1 MLDVG
6 KILEMSLAL
15 TSERDYDK
23 MLKKIITC
31 AMELTNCEGG
41 TLYLYRNESLEFMV
55 MRNIDP
61 EVERRGGM
69 APPVAMD
76 ESKACAYSAIRRT
89 LVNVPDVYAEND
101 TFDFSGPKI
110 FDKKLGCH
118 TKSMLVFP
126 LVNHEEKLVGVVQLL
141 NARDKENELI
151 AFTEEHEMLIR
162 ALASMAA
169 ISLSNMQYIRQIK
182 GLLHAVVNVFTNAI
196 DTRTP
201 YNYYHSKQV
210 HDYVVLYMSYC
221 NALYEKGRGTEYFDA
236 ARKEQLQLAALMH
249 DIGKL
254 VTPTEVMNKETRLAG
269 HLDRILHRFRYIGL
283 LKKVTWL
290 EGACTEEEY
299 RAEVRYLQQ
308 AEELVLEI
316 NRAEFLEKQAEVQV
330 KELAGRW
337 YTDSD
342 GGRLPYLEEEEQ
354 ECLLIPKGTLTG
366 SERQTMNRHVE
377 FTDRFLTAMN
387 FDEHYK
393 DVRAWAGKHHEY
405 LNGTGYPRG
414 LSGNELPT
422 EVRLLT
428 IVDVFDALVSDDR
441 PYKKAHTKEDALRI
455 LSYMEKEGKIDG
467 DILKRFE
474 EAIEWKAQGYCLKEE
489 GDGE

>member
-1 MLDVG
+1 MLDVD

-15 TSERDYDK
+15 TSERDYDA

-41 TLYLYRNESLEFMV
+41 SLYLYRNECLEFMV

-61 EVERRGGM
+61 EVERRGGKV
-69 APPVAMD
+69 PPLEMD
-76 ESKACAYSAIRRT
+76 ESKACAYSAIHRS
-89 LVNVPDVYAEND
+89 LVNIPDVYGEND
-101 TFDFSGPKI
+101 KFDFSGPKI
-110 FDKKLGCH
+110 YDKKFGCH

-141 NARDKENELI
+141 NARDKRDELI
-151 AFTEEHEMLIR
+151 SFTEEHEMLIQ

-169 ISLSNMQYIRQIK
+169 VSLSNMQYIKQIK

-221 NALYEKGRGTEYFDA
+221 NALYERGLA
-236 ARKEQLQLAALMH
+236 AEHFEASRKEQLQLAALMH

-254 VTPTEVMNKETRLAG
+254 VTPIEVMNKETRLG
-269 HLDRILHRFRYIGL
+269 GYLDRMLHRFRYIAL
-283 LKKVTWL
+283 LKKVAWL
-290 EGACTEEEY
+290 EGACTEKEYEE
-299 RAEVRYLQQ
+299 EVRFLEQ
-308 AEELVLEI
+308 AADLVQKM
-316 NRAEFLEKQAEVQV
+316 NRADFLESEDVEWV
-330 KELAGRW
+330 KSLGNRT
-337 YTDSD
+337 YIDTD
-342 GGRLPYLEEEEQ
+342 GMVLHYIEPEEQ
-354 ECLLIPKGTLTG
+354 ECLLIRKGTLTDA
-366 SERQTMNRHVE
+366 EREAMNQHVV
-377 FTDRFLTAMN
+377 FTDRFLAAMN

-393 DVRAWAGKHHEY
+393 DVRSWASKHHEY

-414 LSGNELPT
+414 LSGADLPA

-428 IVDVFDALVSDDR
+428 IVDIYDALVSEDR
-441 PYKKAHTKEDALRI
+441 PYKKAHTKEAAFNI
-455 LSYMEKEGKIDG
+455 LFLMAEEGKLDTE
-467 DILKRFE
+467 ILKKFQ
-474 EAIEWKAQGYCLKEE
+474 AAVEWKENDFCV
-489 GDGE
+489 

>member
-15 TSERDYDK
+15 TSEHDYDEI
-23 MLKKIITC
+23 LKKIITC

-41 TLYLYRNESLEFMV
+41 TLYLYRNDCLEFMV

-69 APPVAMD
+69 VPPLAME
-76 ESKACAYSAIRRT
+76 ESKACAYSAIHRT
-89 LVNVPDVYAEND
+89 LVNIPDVYAEND

-110 FDKKLGCH
+110 YDEKFGCH

-141 NARDKENELI
+141 NARDKKDRLS
-151 AFTEEHEMLIR
+151 AFTEEHEMLIQ

-169 ISLSNMQYIRQIK
+169 VSLSNMQYIKQIK

-221 NALYEKGRGTEYFDA
+221 NALYEKGSGAEYFDA
-236 ARKEQLQLAALMH
+236 VRKEQLQLAALMH

-269 HLDRILHRFRYIGL
+269 QSERMLHRFRYIGL
-283 LKKVTWL
+283 LKKVAWL
-290 EGACTEEEY
+290 EGRCTEEEY
-299 RAEVRYLQQ
+299 KEELRYLQQ
-308 AEELVLEI
+308 TEALVQKI
-316 NRAEFLEKQAEVQV
+316 DHADFLEEEDAEWVR
-330 KELAGRW
+330 ELAKRT
-337 YTDSD
+337 YIDSD
-342 GGRLPYLEEEEQ
+342 GVVLPYVEPEEQ
-354 ECLLIPKGTLTG
+354 ECLLIPKGTLTEE
-366 SERQTMNRHVE
+366 ERETMNRHVV
-377 FTDRFLTAMN
+377 FTDRFLAAMN

-393 DVRAWAGKHHEY
+393 DVRAWASKHHEY
-405 LNGTGYPRG
+405 LNGTGYPKG
-414 LSGNELPT
+414 LSGEEIPS

-428 IVDVFDALVSDDR
+428 IVDVYDALVSEDR
-441 PYKKAHTKEDALRI
+441 PYKKAHTKAAALGI
-455 LSYMEKEGKIDG
+455 LDCMAEEGKLDE
-467 DILKRFE
+467 DILHRFR
-474 EAIEWKAQGYCLKEE
+474 EALEWKERDFCLKEE